1 MNVTHNFELCVKLFL
16 QGGMTACMFIDL
28 KKNYWLHKVN
38 LFFGVIFFFKFI
50 HSSNFYDSFIL
61 MERDWIWT
69 KKKNPAKT
77 HYIEVINWSACLSD
91 IGISS
96 SPSNQNSGSHRSA
109 VFLCGTQIT
118 VNLSF
123 IATKHTWAQN
133 LFLSFQPLHHHW
145 QEQKAVK
152 GCQEQDCRHATGWNG
167 LLDHQQQVW

>member
-28 KKNYWLHKVN
+28 KKKYWLHKLN
-38 LFFGVIFFFKFI
+38 LFFGVIFFLQSFI
-50 HSSNFYDSFIL
+50 HLIFYDSFIL

-69 KKKNPAKT
+69 ENPAKT

-96 SPSNQNSGSHRSA
+96 SPSNQNSESHRSA

-118 VNLSF
+118 VFYVVHRLQSIYLLLLQSTLVHRINFFHSSLSTT
-123 IATKHTWAQN
+123 IGKN
-133 LFLSFQPLHHHW
+133 KKLS
-145 QEQKAVK
+145 KDVRNK
-152 GCQEQDCRHATGWNG
+152 IVDM
-167 LLDHQQQVW
+167 QQAGMDY

>member
-16 QGGMTACMFIDL
+16 QGWMTACMFIDL

-38 LFFGVIFFFKFI
+38 LFFGVIFFLI
-50 HSSNFYDSFIL
+50 HSFIEFLWQFHSNG
-61 MERDWIWT
+61 ERLNMN

>member
-1 MNVTHNFELCVKLFL
+1 MNVTHNFELCIKLFL

-28 KKNYWLHKVN
+28 KKNYWLHKLN
-38 LFFGVIFFFKFI
+38 LFFGVIFFFFI
-50 HSSNFYDSFIL
+50 HSFIEFLWQFHSNG
-61 MERDWIWT
+61 ERLNMN
-69 KKKNPAKT
+69 KKNPAKT

-152 GCQEQDCRHATGWNG
+152 GCQ
-167 LLDHQQQVW
+167 